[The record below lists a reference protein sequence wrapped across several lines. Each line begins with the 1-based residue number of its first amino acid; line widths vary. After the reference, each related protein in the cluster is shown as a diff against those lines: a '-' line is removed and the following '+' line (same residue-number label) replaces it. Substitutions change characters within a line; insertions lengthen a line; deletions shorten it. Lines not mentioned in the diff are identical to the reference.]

1 MKGDTMNRKRFYCI
15 SLVLVLLLTIS
26 SLPILAGNVH
36 AKKVTIKAISA
47 WPTNEVSVADDYLVF
62 IKKANEQ
69 LKAKHPGEAE
79 IVYIGGPEVIPTKNQ
94 AESLRQGV
102 VHMYFG
108 SDAYYAGIA
117 PGANCS
123 RLSQLYAW
131 EEEERGADAIFNEI
145 HQKKLNSYYL
155 GRLAS
160 EFGFQLY
167 LNKPVEKPE
176 DIKGLRIRVSP
187 IYLEFMNALGAA
199 PLDTSPGDIY
209 QALERGVVDGFI
221 WPFFTIRTWGWHE
234 VSKYVVGPQFY
245 KVCHAIL
252 INLDVWNQLSKPV
265 QQTLQEVLRKE
276 AREAAE
282 RDAKKVA
289 EEKELLKKAGM
300 QFITFT
306 EADTKRYLDMA
317 YESAWEGMIKKSPEY
332 APKLRKILSK

>member
-1 MKGDTMNRKRFYCI
+1 MYRNRVSCF
-15 SLVLVLLLTIS
+15 SFVLALLLVIG
-26 SLPILAGNVH
+26 SLPMLAADAH
-36 AKKVTIKAISA
+36 AKKVIIKAVSA

-62 IKKANEQ
+62 IKAANEQ
-69 LKAKHPGEAE
+69 LQAKHPGEVE
-79 IVYIGGPEVIPTKNQ
+79 IKYLGGPEVIPTKDQ
-94 AESLRQGV
+94 AEALRSGV

-117 PGANCS
+117 PAATCS
-123 RLSQLYAW
+123 RLSQLYSW

-167 LNKPVEKPE
+167 LNKPVGKPE

-187 IYLEFMNALGAA
+187 IYLEFINALGAA
-199 PLDTSPGDIY
+199 PVDTSPGDIY

-221 WPFFTIRTWGWHE
+221 WPFFTIRTWGWQE
-234 VSKYVVGPQFY
+234 VSKYVVGPDFY
-245 KVCHAIL
+245 KVCHAII
-252 INLDVWNQLSKPV
+252 INLDVWNQLSKPA
-265 QQTLQEVLRKE
+265 QKTLHEVLRKQ
-276 AREAAE
+276 ARDAAE

-300 QFITFT
+300 QFITFS
-306 EADTKRYLDMA
+306 EADPKRYLDMA
-317 YESAWEGMIKKSPEY
+317 YDSAWEGMIKKSPEY
-332 APKLRKILSK
+332 APKLRELLTR